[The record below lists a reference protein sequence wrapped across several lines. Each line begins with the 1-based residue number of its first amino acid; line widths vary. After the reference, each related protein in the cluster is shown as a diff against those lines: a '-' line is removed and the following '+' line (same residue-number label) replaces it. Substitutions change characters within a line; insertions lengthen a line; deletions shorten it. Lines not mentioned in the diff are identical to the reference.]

1 MLLLCTKTIYDIDK
15 DEQSTDIFKMNRED
29 FVALRSWFKGFCQS
43 FYSAEREDQ
52 LNVALKERH
61 SFSVWEN
68 MALIARQHLDG
79 EGGVVLAEA
88 VGLLHDVG
96 RFPQYA
102 RYKTFRDSI
111 SVNHGALGMETLI
124 KEGPLAQMN
133 SREYA
138 ILTQSV
144 KYHNAYK
151 IPPELDTETVTY
163 LKLIRDADKLDIWRV
178 FVEYFDTD
186 EADRPSAAAL
196 GLPLV
201 GTCSDTVLRC
211 IYNRQMVALKDV
223 STLDDYKLLQL
234 SWIFDL
240 NFSTSHRLLL
250 ERGYIGRILE
260 NMPQVDGLDTFL
272 TDCVREKT
280 TVDF

>member
-1 MLLLCTKTIYDIDK
+1 MK
-15 DEQSTDIFKMNRED
+15 RED
-29 FVALRSWFKGFCQS
+29 FVSLKGWFKGFCES
-43 FYSAEREDQ
+43 FYSTERDEQ
-52 LNVALKERH
+52 LNIALKERH

-68 MALIARQHLDG
+68 MSLLAPRYLDN
-79 EGGVVLAEA
+79 EEGVVLAEA

-111 SVNHGALGMETLI
+111 SINHGVLGVDTLI
-124 KEGPLAQMN
+124 KEGALARMN
-133 SREYA
+133 SQECA

-151 IPPELDTETVTY
+151 VPTVLNAETETH

-178 FVEYFDTD
+178 FIEYFDTD
-186 EADRPSAAAL
+186 ESNRPSAAAL

-201 GTCSDTVLRC
+201 GTCSDEVKRC

-240 NFSTSHRLLL
+240 NFSASHRLLL
-250 ERGYIGRILE
+250 DRGYIGRILG
-260 NMPQVDGLDTFL
+260 NMPQANDLESFL
-272 TDCVREKT
+272 TDCVKEKANG
-280 TVDF
+280 

>member
-1 MLLLCTKTIYDIDK
+1 MK
-15 DEQSTDIFKMNRED
+15 RED
-29 FVALRSWFKGFCQS
+29 FVSLKDWFKGFCES
-43 FYSAEREDQ
+43 FYSSGREDR
-52 LNVALKERH
+52 LNITLKERH
-61 SFSVWEN
+61 SFSVLEN
-68 MALIARQHLDG
+68 MALLAPRHLESED
-79 EGGVVLAEA
+79 GVVLAEA

-111 SVNHGALGMETLI
+111 SVNHGTLGVETLV
-124 KEGPLAQMN
+124 KEGPLARMN
-133 SREYA
+133 EDEYA

-151 IPPELDTETVTY
+151 VPTGLNAETVTH

-178 FVEYFDTD
+178 FIEYFDTD

-201 GTCSDTVLRC
+201 GTCSDDVLRC
-211 IYNRQMVALKDV
+211 IYNRRMVALKDV

-240 NFSTSHRLLL
+240 NFSTSHKLLL
-250 ERGYIGRILE
+250 ERGYIGRILG
-260 NMPQVDGLDTFL
+260 NMPQVNDLESFL
-272 TDCVREKT
+272 TACVKEKA
-280 TVDF
+280 DG

>member
-1 MLLLCTKTIYDIDK
+1 
-15 DEQSTDIFKMNRED
+15 MNI
-29 FVALRSWFKGFCQS
+29 K
-43 FYSAEREDQ
+43 
-52 LNVALKERH
+52 LKERH
-61 SFSVWEN
+61 SFGVCEN
-68 MALIARQHLDG
+68 MSLIARQYIEG
-79 EGGVVLAEA
+79 EEGIVLAEA

-111 SVNHGALGMETLI
+111 SVNHGVLGVETLI
-124 KEGPLAQMN
+124 KECPISEMDVE
-133 SREYA
+133 EYA
-138 ILTQSV
+138 ILTQSI

-151 IPPELDTETVTY
+151 IPPGLDSDTVKY

-178 FVEYFDTD
+178 FIEYFDTD

-201 GTCSDTVLRC
+201 GLCNNDVLRSV
-211 IYNRQMVALKDV
+211 YNRQMVLLKDV

-240 NFSTSHRLLL
+240 NFATSHRLLL
-250 ERGYIGRILE
+250 ERGYIGRILG
-260 NMPQVDGLDTFL
+260 NMPQVDGLESFL
-272 TDCVREKT
+272 TAYVTEKT
-280 TVDF
+280 HG